1 MITYLVTIIV
11 GLILAPGLPPLAI
24 SVPLWRRGKHRMAA
38 LWHSGLYFALL
49 LALLLVLG
57 HFIDQMD
64 RTEAPFFTLESLSGM
79 LQPVG
84 VLLLLH
90 LLPLIISIP
99 LWRHGRHER
108 AIAVHWILYTLLVL
122 LVTCTPLF
130 GVIHW

>member
-1 MITYLVTIIV
+1 MATYFLSILV
-11 GLILAPGLPPLAI
+11 GLILLPAAPPLAI

-49 LALLLVLG
+49 LILLLILG
-57 HFIDQMD
+57 RFIGGMD
-64 RTEAPFFTLESLSGM
+64 GAEVPLIGMTELRDM
-79 LQPVG
+79 LLPVG

-90 LLPLIISIP
+90 LLPLLVSIP
-99 LWRHGRHER
+99 LWQHGLHGR